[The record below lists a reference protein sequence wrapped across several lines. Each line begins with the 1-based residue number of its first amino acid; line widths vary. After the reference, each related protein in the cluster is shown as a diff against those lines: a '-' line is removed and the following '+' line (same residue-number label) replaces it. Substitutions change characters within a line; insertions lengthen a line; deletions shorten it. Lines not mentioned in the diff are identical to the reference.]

1 MDEGEAG
8 MISRQ
13 IRRRDAERF
22 ELEIAAGDAR
32 AGARLMYGNTLPATP
47 RPTPFTRPRRGSRT
61 LNPDAVP
68 QAEEAEPS
76 GRD

>member
-1 MDEGEAG
+1 
-8 MISRQ
+8 
-13 IRRRDAERF
+13 
-22 ELEIAAGDAR
+22 
-32 AGARLMYGNTLPATP
+32 MYGNTLPATS